1 MGSAAPN
8 SSFAPGGYLV
18 LLSSIRASPGSSVT
32 RLRSTPSGCELVI
45 HDPSRQFLHLLIKAG
60 P

>member
-18 LLSSIRASPGSSVT
+18 LLSSIRASLGSSVT
-32 RLRSTPSGCELVI
+32 RLRSTPSGCEL
-45 HDPSRQFLHLLIKAG
+45 DPSRQFLGLLIKVG
-60 P
+60 S